1 MKKYKYTAK
10 NFNQFK
16 ISVKY
21 WLNEFGITEW
31 EIDYK
36 HHQIDSAAQLTY
48 NNKSKL
54 ACFSLTKKGKAD
66 FCFQDDLNRLALH
79 EVIHLLLADFG
90 YAIKES
96 GDFDS
101 DLAIAQEHAVVMR
114 LMKALANRQSN
125 DVFKKIKSD

>member
-1 MKKYKYTAK
+1 MNKYKYTNK
-10 NFNQFK
+10 DFNKFK
-16 ISVKY
+16 QSVKY
-21 WLNEFGITEW
+21 WLYKFGITEW
-31 EIDYK
+31 EVDYK
-36 HHQIDSAAQLTY
+36 HHQIESAARTTY

-90 YAIKES
+90 YAIKET

-101 DLAIAQEHAVVMR
+101 DLAIAHEHAVIMR
-114 LMKALANRQSN
+114 LVRALT
-125 DVFKKIKSD
+125 